1 MPPSSPADRSDADT
15 VRHDTGNTTP
25 DIQTPEPRSTEQTHE
40 LAHYAVLGT
49 HCQPPKT
56 QFKRDDIAGAILESI
71 PSQRAK
77 SDADGLDDCHRFPE
91 KEAVLREDFSTS
103 WSSEINDLSRALE
116 SRLSLSERP
125 TKTEALRRASK
136 RRLKDEKF
144 NNMTTCGGLIRNP
157 VRCSHYSLTEIMRSG
172 SASANFGQAHEDNNL
187 VQCFVDGC
195 ENTKPFISFLL

>member
-1 MPPSSPADRSDADT
+1 MSHSSRADRSNAYNL
-15 VRHDTGNTTP
+15 RHNTGKTTP
-25 DIQTPEPRSTEQTHE
+25 EILTREPRSTEQTHE
-40 LAHYAVLGT
+40 LAHSAVLET
-49 HCQPPKT
+49 HYQPSKP
-56 QFKRDDIAGAILESI
+56 QFECEEIAGPILDSN

-77 SDADGLDDCHRFPE
+77 SDADGLDDCHRLLE
-91 KEAVLREDFSTS
+91 KEAVLREDVSKS
-103 WSSEINDLSRALE
+103 CSSEINDLSRALE